1 MKKFIHRMIRNSR
14 TMSKDGIAK
23 GVVLEW
29 WNYETNIGDTLSP
42 VIVNWVLN
50 QKNIVPNCEKKE
62 LFIYWRLALLL
73 VCWITMQ

>member
-14 TMSKDGIAK
+14 TMSKDEIAK

-42 VIVNWVLN
+42 VIVNWVLS
-50 QKNIVPNCEKKE
+50 QKNIADRKSV
-62 LFIYWRLALLL
+62 
-73 VCWITMQ
+73 V